1 MKEER
6 FSVEA
11 WKKAELIRM
20 QPKVA
25 PTPPKTRTIPQFSE
39 AQKRQVWMELQ
50 VLYGEA
56 KKAHDAAKEAL
67 GRPLSEILKKK

>member
-25 PTPPKTRTIPQFSE
+25 PTPPKTRAIPKISE
-39 AQKRQVWMELQ
+39 AQKMEIMKQLQ
-50 VLYGEA
+50 G
-56 KKAHDAAKEAL
+56 
-67 GRPLSEILKKK
+67 LKKLVTPRHKP